1 MIHVSFDPE
10 QQTLYWYFT
19 EIEAGS
25 TASEGECD
33 GGLLLDSQGDVIGLE
48 LEFDESIGEREL
60 ALALSHVGASFDR
73 AAATLTVKLFDE
85 EPASVQPLHDIV
97 IVDLDATDRIQGC
110 DVAAAKSFRLAKRLG
125 RLEPFMV
132 ALEDEDEDEDEGI
145 FEQVASS
152 AIDEHGDADLGAS
165 AGAALGL
172 AEANDEHEQAEHAPQ
187 FDVQEDMHADSVGR
201 GRAAEGVA
209 VEGFRSGFVALV
221 GPPNAGK
228 STLMNALLGQKVA
241 IVSPR
246 PQTTRMA
253 IRGILN
259 RADAQIVFVD
269 TPGIH
274 RARTR
279 LGSFMVDQARRSIPD
294 ADVICMIVDM
304 TRAPDRM
311 DEQVAGFVRRAQAP
325 KLLVLNKVDLRN
337 PRGAEFL
344 EGYRALADWDMELVI
359 SALRKLGLETLMDE
373 IVARLP
379 QERPMYP
386 TDQVTD
392 QSEREL
398 VAELL
403 REQVLKYTQQ
413 EVPHG
418 VAIEIEEWQQ
428 RERNI
433 YIRLSIYVEKE
444 SQKGILIGA
453 GGEMLK
459 RIGSQARKPIEEA
472 LGQPVFLDL
481 WVKTRPNWRDDPN
494 ALHWLGYKNRS

>member
-1 MIHVSFDPE
+1 MIQVSFDPE
-10 QQTLYWYFT
+10 QKTLYWYFT
-19 EIEAGS
+19 EIEAES

-33 GGLLLDSQGDVIGLE
+33 GSLLLDAQGDVIGLE
-48 LEFDESIGEREL
+48 LEFDESIGAPEL
-60 ALALSHVGASFDR
+60 ALALAHEAVSFDK
-73 AAATLTVKLFDE
+73 AAGRLTVLLFDE
-85 EPASVQPLHDIV
+85 EPASVQPLDDVV
-97 IVDLDATDRIQGC
+97 IVDLDAADQIQGC
-110 DVAAAKSFRLAKRLG
+110 DLAAAKSFKLAKRLG
-125 RLEPFMV
+125 RLEPFMI
-132 ALEDEDEDEDEGI
+132 ALEDEE
-145 FEQVASS
+145 EQAEFLAGGSY
-152 AIDEHGDADLGAS
+152 DEHESQHLGAS
-165 AGAALGL
+165 AEAGPGL
-172 AEANDEHEQAEHAPQ
+172 AEPGNEQEQFETAPQ
-187 FDVQEDMHADSVGR
+187 ADTDQNR
-201 GRAAEGVA
+201 YDA
-209 VEGFRSGFVALV
+209 VRRPVSEHFRSGFVALV

-259 RADAQIVFVD
+259 HADAQIVFVD

-279 LGSFMVDQARRSIPD
+279 LGSFMVEQARRSIPD
-294 ADVICMIVDM
+294 ADVVCMIVDI
-304 TRAPDRM
+304 TRPPNRV
-311 DEQVAGFVRRAQAP
+311 DEQVASFVRRARVP
-325 KLLVLNKVDLRN
+325 KLLVLNKVDLKN
-337 PRGAEFL
+337 PRGPAHIEAYRDLAE
-344 EGYRALADWDMELVI
+344 WDMELAI
-359 SALRKLGLETLMDE
+359 SALRRLGLETLLDE

-379 QERPMYP
+379 KGQPMYP

-392 QSEREL
+392 QSEREM
-398 VAELL
+398 VAELV

-418 VAIEIEEWQQ
+418 VAVEIEEWEQ
-428 RERNI
+428 RARNV
-433 YIRLSIYVEKE
+433 YIRVSVYVEKE

-472 LGQPVFLDL
+472 LEQPVFLDL
-481 WVKTRPNWRDDPN
+481 WVKVRANWRDDPN

>member
-33 GGLLLDSQGDVIGLE
+33 GGLLLDSRGDVIGLE
-48 LEFDESIGEREL
+48 LEFDESIGEHEL
-60 ALALSHVGASFDR
+60 ALALSHAGVSFDR
-73 AAATLTVKLFDE
+73 AAATLTVTLFDE

-97 IVDLDATDRIQGC
+97 IVDLDAADRIQGC
-110 DVAAAKSFRLAKRLG
+110 DVAAAKSFKLAKRLG

-132 ALEDEDEDEDEGI
+132 ALEDQDEDEGTSEQQAGSAI
-145 FEQVASS
+145 NEQV
-152 AIDEHGDADLGAS
+152 DANLRAS
-165 AGAALGL
+165 AGAGLGL
-172 AEANDEHEQAEHAPQ
+172 AEADNEHDQVAYAPQ
-187 FDVQEDMHADSVGR
+187 LDVPEDTHANHVGR
-201 GRAAEGVA
+201 GQAAESVA

-311 DEQVAGFVRRAQAP
+311 DEQVAGFVRRAHAP
-325 KLLVLNKVDLRN
+325 KLLVLNKVDLKN
-337 PRGAEFL
+337 PRGAAFL

-379 QERPMYP
+379 QEQPMYP

-392 QSEREL
+392 QSEREM

>member
-1 MIHVSFDPE
+1 MIYVSFDPE

-19 EIEAGS
+19 EIEADS

-33 GGLLLDSQGDVIGLE
+33 GGLLLDVEGHVIGLE
-48 LEFDESIGEREL
+48 LEFDESITEREL
-60 ALALSHVGASFDR
+60 ALALSHEGVFFDK
-73 AAATLTVKLFDE
+73 AAARLTVKLFDE

-97 IVDLDATDRIQGC
+97 IVDLDRADCIQGC
-110 DVAAAKSFRLAKRLG
+110 DVVAAKSFKLAKRLG
-125 RLEPFMV
+125 RLAPFMV
-132 ALEDEDEDEDEGI
+132 ALEEDDAAEDEQHELRAGFAGDEYE
-145 FEQVASS
+145 VN
-152 AIDEHGDADLGAS
+152 DLDAS
-165 AGAALGL
+165 AGSGHGL
-172 AEANDEHEQAEHAPQ
+172 AEPEDEQAQADHAHQ
-187 FDVQEDMHADSVGR
+187 FDVQEHIHGGDADQPLSKPAPDGY
-201 GRAAEGVA
+201 
-209 VEGFRSGFVALV
+209 RSGFVALV

-253 IRGILN
+253 VRGILN
-259 RADAQIVFVD
+259 RENAQIVFVD

-294 ADVICMIVDM
+294 ADVVCMIVDI
-304 TRAPDRM
+304 TRTPNRM
-311 DEQVAGFVRRAQAP
+311 DAQVANFVRRVKAP
-325 KLLVLNKVDLRN
+325 KLLVLNKVDIRN
-337 PRGAEFL
+337 SRGPENV
-344 EGYRALADWDMELVI
+344 EGYRALADWDMELAI
-359 SALRKLGLETLMDE
+359 SALRNMGLETLLDE

-379 QERPMYP
+379 QAQAMYP
-386 TDQVTD
+386 LDQVTD
-392 QSEREL
+392 QSEREM
-398 VAELL
+398 VAELV

-418 VAIEIEEWQQ
+418 VAIEIEEWEQ
-428 RERNI
+428 RERNV
-433 YIRLSIYVEKE
+433 YVRLSIYVEKE

-459 RIGSQARKPIEEA
+459 RIGSEARKPIEES
-472 LGQPVFLDL
+472 LGQRVFLDL

-494 ALHWLGYKNRS
+494 ALHWLGYKHRS